1 MPKHRRRIVTTKG
14 GWISL
19 DMGNGYKSEG
29 IGEERVVGEGAT
41 AGIILAEDITVEL
54 PCVLGT
60 GLPGQLRCPKIGDGA
75 RGDFHYWLL
84 DK

>member
-1 MPKHRRRIVTTKG
+1 
-14 GWISL
+14 
-19 DMGNGYKSEG
+19 MGNGYKSEG

-60 GLPGQLRCPKIGDGA
+60 GLPG
-75 RGDFHYWLL
+75 
-84 DK
+84 

>member
-19 DMGNGYKSEG
+19 DMGNGCKSEG

-60 GLPGQLRCPKIGDGA
+60 GLPG
-75 RGDFHYWLL
+75 
-84 DK
+84 